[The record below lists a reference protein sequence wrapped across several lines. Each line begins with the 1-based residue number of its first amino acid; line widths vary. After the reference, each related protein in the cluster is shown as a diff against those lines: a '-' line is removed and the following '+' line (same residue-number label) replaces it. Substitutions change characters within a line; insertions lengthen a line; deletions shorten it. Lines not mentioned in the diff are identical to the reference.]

1 MAAKKA
7 AGQNRAKNNANRRR
21 GGKGRGGGGRRASAP
36 GGAAYA
42 GDISVAADFVG
53 RDKVVNYNY
62 TPAGLDKLIE
72 KLLEFLEAGA
82 VFVPYGARPGGH
94 RAELDG
100 ESLTFHPDALR
111 RLTSGRLR
119 SEQTHLINL
128 TVAQRYGRWA
138 TEFVPLAAVADLR
151 QEDVDVA
158 PLYELTEPPP
168 PGAGPG
174 AQPNRAELTDITQA
188 LDKHLAFV
196 ILGAPGAGKTST
208 LQKITFEQ
216 ARARLAGRPAR
227 VPLPVRLSEQH
238 GKTPH
243 EFLEGEWRQY
253 TGGDFDDALAEGR
266 VLVLADGIN
275 EMPRDLDL
283 RAERLKDWRSLVE
296 RHGEHNQFVFTSR
309 ASGEYGGHLS
319 LPNVLV
325 KPLDEKRIADY
336 ARRQKA
342 EGLLPLLAD
351 PGRRLADLA
360 ANPFYLQMMTQV
372 YRTDPDQLANR
383 GRLIETF
390 IRKLLNRERDQA
402 HRGWAQAAP
411 VMIPALARL
420 AFAWQEKKLSLT
432 IEARAAR
439 AMLPETVEVD
449 GEDCAVPA
457 KDLLRLARAA
467 TILDPAAP
475 TRSARFYHQ
484 LLQEYLAALELLR
497 RREAGEDLA
506 RLWQAPRLRDAMPP
520 AEVSEW
526 DALPEPPGTGWEE
539 TTVLACGLA
548 ADAPA
553 LVEAVRAHNPNLAGR
568 CWLEAGI
575 EWAETAQTELKPKL
589 QQDLLAELCDPRTH
603 LRARLQAGYTLG
615 RLDDPRFAPR
625 VINGVKV
632 ILPALVQV
640 PGDTY
645 TIGSSDDDD
654 QAHRDEKPQ
663 HTVDLTA
670 FAIGKWPVTNAEFAC
685 FMGAGGYKDEQWWET
700 QLARRWLRG
709 EDVTGGQLTAIL
721 RTWTS
726 LRSNPNW
733 KEAYQQAGIFSPQ
746 AIQAWEWLVGLSE
759 EEEVK
764 AAVIRG
770 MSLKSRECPQY
781 WFDTTCSN
789 PSQPVVGITWFEANA
804 YCAWLSAASGRRFR
818 LPTEAEWEAAAR
830 GLDGRAYPWGNDWDN
845 ARANTIEGRV
855 QKPSPVGA
863 YTAAGNV
870 GPFEGEDQAG
880 NVWNWTSSL
889 YRPYRY
895 QADDGREDPEAEGE
909 RCVRGGAWDDRR
921 RVARC
926 ACRVRGVPDNF
937 DNFLGFRVLSPGS

>member
-1 MAAKKA
+1 MATKKTAGQSRAKK
-7 AGQNRAKNNANRRR
+7 NAPKRG
-21 GGKGRGGGGRRASAP
+21 GGKGRTPTERRASAP
-36 GGAAYA
+36 GGSAYA

-53 RDKVVNYNY
+53 RDKVIHYHY
-62 TPAGLDKLIE
+62 SPAGLEKLIE

-82 VFVPYGARPGGH
+82 VFVPQRGGY
-94 RAELDG
+94 RAEISGD
-100 ESLTFHPDALR
+100 SLSFRPDALR

-119 SEQTHLINL
+119 SEQTHLIDL
-128 TVAQRYGRWA
+128 TVTQRYSRWA
-138 TEFVPLAAVADLR
+138 TKFVPLAAIADLR
-151 QEDVDVA
+151 QDDMDLA
-158 PLYELTEPPP
+158 PLYEMTEPPP
-168 PGAGPG
+168 PGARPG
-174 AQPNRAELTDITQA
+174 AQPNRETLKDITQA
-188 LDKHLAFV
+188 LDRHPAFV

-216 ARARLAGRPAR
+216 AKARLAGRPAR
-227 VPLPVRLSEQH
+227 VPLPVKLSEQH

-243 EFLEGEWRQY
+243 EFLAEEWRRY
-253 TGGDFDDALAEGR
+253 TGGDLDDALAEGR

-275 EMPRDLDL
+275 EMPRDPDL
-283 RAERLKDWRSLVE
+283 RAERLGDWRSLVE

-309 ASGEYGGHLS
+309 ASGEYGGHLN

-325 KPLDEKRIADY
+325 KPLDRPRIDDY
-336 ARRQKA
+336 LRRQKA
-342 EGLLPLLAD
+342 EGLASFLDDPRRQLA
-351 PGRRLADLA
+351 GLA
-360 ANPFYLQMMTQV
+360 ANPFYLQMMAQV

-383 GRLIETF
+383 GRLIQTF
-390 IRKLLNRERDQA
+390 IRRLLNRERDQA
-402 HRGWAQAAP
+402 HRGWARTAP
-411 VMIPALARL
+411 VMIPALSRL
-420 AFAWQEKKLSLT
+420 AFAWQEEKLSLT
-432 IEARAAR
+432 IEAKAAR
-439 AMLPETVEVD
+439 AMLPEAVEVD
-449 GEDCAVPA
+449 GEARAVPVQ
-457 KDLLRLARAA
+457 DLLRLARAA
-467 TILDPAAP
+467 TILDPSTG
-475 TRSARFYHQ
+475 TRSARFHHQ
-484 LLQEYLAALELLR
+484 LLQEYLAALEVLR

-506 RLWQAPRLRDAMPP
+506 RLWQAPRLREAMPP
-520 AEVSEW
+520 AEAGEW

-568 CWLEAGI
+568 CWLEAGTA
-575 EWAETAQTELKPKL
+575 WAEAAQTELKPKL
-589 QQDLLAELCDPRTH
+589 QQDLLAELYDPRMH

-615 RLDDPRFAPR
+615 HLDDPRFEPQ

-632 ILPALVQV
+632 IPPALVPV

-645 TIGSSDDDD
+645 TIGSGDDDK
-654 QAHRDEKPQ
+654 AAVKAERPQ
-663 HTVDLTA
+663 HTVDLPG
-670 FAIGKWPVTNAEFAC
+670 FAIGKWPVTNAEYAC
-685 FMGAGGYKDEQWWET
+685 FMQAGGYKDEQWWET

-781 WFDTTCSN
+781 WFDTTYSN

-804 YCAWLSAASGRRFR
+804 YCAWLSAAAGRPFR

-830 GLDGRAYPWGNDWDN
+830 GLDGRVFPWGNDWDSG
-845 ARANTIEGRV
+845 RANTIEGRV
-855 QKPSPVGA
+855 QKTSPVGA
-863 YTAAGNV
+863 YAAADSA

-895 QADDGREDPEAEGE
+895 QADDGREDPQAEGE
-909 RCVRGGAWDDRR
+909 RCVRGGSWNYDRR
-921 RVARC
+921 LARC
-926 ACRVRGVPDNF
+926 AYRSGLVPVYF
-937 DNFLGFRVLSPGS
+937 GLGFRVLSPVS